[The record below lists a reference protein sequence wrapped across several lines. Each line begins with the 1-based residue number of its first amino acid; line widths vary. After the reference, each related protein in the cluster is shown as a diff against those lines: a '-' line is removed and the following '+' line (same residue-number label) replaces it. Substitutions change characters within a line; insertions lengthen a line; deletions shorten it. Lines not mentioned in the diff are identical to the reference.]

1 MKYFLVAVISY
12 LLGSIPFGVIAGSI
26 AGIDVRR
33 HGSGNI
39 GATNT
44 LRVLGKKYGYAVF
57 FADVFKGFVAVR
69 FALWLGHLN
78 QPARYYLIGIVA
90 AMFVVVGHSFPIWL
104 RFRGGKGVAAAAG
117 ACLGLLPVATLIA
130 AAVWIA
136 AFFAFRFVS
145 LASMIAAVA
154 LPLALWLLS
163 LATSSLDP
171 VLLGFTSMIAALI
184 IVRHR
189 SNIVRLI
196 QGREPRFDRK

>member
-1 MKYFLVAVISY
+1 MKYIVVAVVSY
-12 LLGSIPFGVIAGSI
+12 LLGSIPFGVIAGLI
-26 AGIDVRR
+26 AGVDVRL

-57 FADVFKGFVAVR
+57 FADALKGFLAVR
-69 FALWLGHLN
+69 FALWLGHFN
-78 QPARYYLIGIVA
+78 QAASYYLIGILA

-145 LASMIAAVA
+145 LASIIAAVA
-154 LPLALWLLS
+154 LPLSVWLLS
-163 LATSSLDP
+163 LAASSVDP
-171 VLLGFTSMIAALI
+171 VLLGFTCLIAALI

-189 SNIVRLI
+189 SNIVRLL